1 MGILDVFSTS
11 TQGMST
17 QSYALQN
24 ISGNIA
30 NSTTV
35 GYKRIDTGFSDL
47 IPDSPSVGQMAGSV
61 GAYSELT
68 STVDGT
74 VSATG
79 IATNMALSGSGYFT
93 VAQNSGS
100 TATPSFSGQ
109 NMFTRRG
116 DFATDANGY
125 LVNGAGYYLVG
136 SSVSPTNGT
145 LSGSATSPL
154 KISNAALASGAT
166 LAGISVGSD
175 GSVSGIYSDGQTAK
189 LGQVAVAHLTAT
201 SFLQAQDGGAFSST
215 GSSGTPTYGLGGS
228 TITGG
233 AVEGSNTD
241 ISDQFSKM
249 IMTQQAYQS
258 NTKVLT
264 TANEM
269 MQDAI
274 NILK

>member
-17 QSYALQN
+17 QSFALQN

-35 GYKRIDTGFSDL
+35 GFKRIDTGFSDL
-47 IPDSPSVGQMAGSV
+47 IPDLQGGAQPAGSV

-68 STVDGT
+68 TTIAGT
-74 VSATG
+74 NSATG
-79 IATNMALSGSGYFT
+79 VATNMALSGTGYFV
-93 VAQNSGS
+93 VAQNTGS
-100 TATPSFSGQ
+100 TNAPNYSGQ
-109 NMFTRRG
+109 QLYTRRG

-125 LVNGAGYYLVG
+125 LVNGGGYALVG
-136 SSVSPTNGT
+136 TAAGAGSAA
-145 LSGSATSPL
+145 GSATSPIR
-154 KISNAALASGAT
+154 ISNATLASGAS
-166 LAGISVGSD
+166 LSGIAVSTD
-175 GSVSGIYSDGQTAK
+175 GTVSGTYSDGQTAK
-189 LGQVAVAHLTAT
+189 LGQVAVAHLPANA
-201 SFLQAQDGGAFSST
+201 FLQAQDGGAYSATTTS
-215 GSSGTPTYGLGGS
+215 GSPVYGLAGS
-228 TITGG
+228 TIAGG
-233 AVEGSNTD
+233 TVEGSNAD

-274 NILK
+274 NILR